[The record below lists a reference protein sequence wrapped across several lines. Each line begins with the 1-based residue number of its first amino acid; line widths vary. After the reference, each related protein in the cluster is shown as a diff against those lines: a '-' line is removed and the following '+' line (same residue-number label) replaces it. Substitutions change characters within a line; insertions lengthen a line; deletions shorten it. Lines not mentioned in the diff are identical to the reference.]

1 MERSID
7 MTEYERHVLQ
17 HAVQM
22 AVKMVDDEVA
32 MAKREMSIAGEVWT
46 DEHEQFV
53 KDYRLEYLK
62 SLEIDYGI

>member
-1 MERSID
+1 

-62 SLEIDYGI
+62 SLEVDYGREAAL

>member
-1 MERSID
+1 
-7 MTEYERHVLQ
+7 MTEYEKHVLQ

-22 AVKMVDDEVA
+22 AVKMVDDEMA

-62 SLEIDYGI
+62 SLEVDYGR

>member
-1 MERSID
+1 
-7 MTEYERHVLQ
+7 MTEYEKHVLQ

-32 MAKREMSIAGEVWT
+32 MAKREMYIAGEVWT
-46 DEHEQFV
+46 DEHERFV
-53 KDYRLEYLK
+53 TDYRLEFLK

>member
-53 KDYRLEYLK
+53 KDYRLKYLK
-62 SLEIDYGI
+62 SLEVDYGR

>member
-1 MERSID
+1 
-7 MTEYERHVLQ
+7 MTEYVKHVLQ

-22 AVKMVDDEVA
+22 AVKMVDDEMA

-62 SLEIDYGI
+62 SLEVDYGR

>member
-1 MERSID
+1 

-53 KDYRLEYLK
+53 KDYRLEYLN
-62 SLEIDYGI
+62 SLEVDYGREADL

>member
-1 MERSID
+1 

-53 KDYRLEYLK
+53 KDYRLEYMK
-62 SLEIDYGI
+62 SLEVDYGREAAL

>member
-1 MERSID
+1 MK
-7 MTEYERHVLQ
+7 EYVKNVLQ
-17 HAVQM
+17 RAVQM

-46 DEHEQFV
+46 DEHERFV

-62 SLEIDYGI
+62 SLEVDYGR

>member
-1 MERSID
+1 
-7 MTEYERHVLQ
+7 MTEYEKHVLQ

-32 MAKREMSIAGEVWT
+32 MAKREISIAGEVWT

-53 KDYRLEYLK
+53 KDYRLEYLN
-62 SLEIDYGI
+62 SLEVDYGI

>member
-1 MERSID
+1 
-7 MTEYERHVLQ
+7 
-17 HAVQM
+17 M
-22 AVKMVDDEVA
+22 AVKMVDDEMA

-62 SLEIDYGI
+62 SLEVDYGREAAL